1 MRLEDARRTRFA
13 RETFFMTTS
22 SSSAP
27 AGQPRPANLRD
38 RISHWALL
46 RILVFAAALVVTM
59 IVASRGLSLLI
70 PPAPSPLHADL
81 AMLRNLVLAAL
92 LLGLYA
98 LLVRWIERRGA
109 SEIDLRAGGA
119 QLPIGAALGMALMAG
134 VYLILWGMGRASFAP
149 GTGMDGLAV
158 GLVAAFLAAVFEEL
172 LLRAVLFRIVE
183 QACGTMI
190 ALVVSAAIFGLL
202 HSFNPGATAFSDA
215 AIAIEA
221 GLMLAMAY
229 ALTRNLWL
237 AIGIHMGWNFTEG
250 SLFGAQVSGGATS
263 HSLIHATLSGP
274 QLLTGGVFGPE
285 ASIVT
290 VVVCGLTA
298 GVIAVVVVR
307 RGGWRPRR
315 FSMSLA

>member
-1 MRLEDARRTRFA
+1 M
-13 RETFFMTTS
+13 
-22 SSSAP
+22 
-27 AGQPRPANLRD
+27 
-38 RISHWALL
+38 SHWALL
-46 RILVFAAALVVTM
+46 RILVFAVALVVTM
-59 IVASRGLSLLI
+59 IVVSRGLSLLV
-70 PPAPSPLHADL
+70 PPEPSPLHANL
-81 AMLRNLVLAAL
+81 AMLRNLFLAAL

-109 SEIDLRAGGA
+109 SEINLRASGA
-119 QLPIGAALGMALMAG
+119 QLPIGTALGMALMAG
-134 VYLILWGMGRASFAP
+134 VYLILWNVGRASFAP

-183 QACGTMI
+183 QACGTTI
-190 ALVVSAAIFGLL
+190 GLVVSAVVFGLL

-250 SLFGAQVSGGATS
+250 SLFGAQVSGGVTS

-274 QLLTGGVFGPE
+274 ELLTGGAFGPE

-298 GVIAVVVVR
+298 GVMAIMVVR
-307 RGGWRPRR
+307 RGGWRPLR
-315 FSMSLA
+315 FKLALE

>member
-1 MRLEDARRTRFA
+1 
-13 RETFFMTTS
+13 MTIS
-22 SSSAP
+22 SNPTP
-27 AGQPRPANLRD
+27 ADPSRPANLLD
-38 RISHWALL
+38 RMSRWALL
-46 RILVFAAALVVTM
+46 RILVFAVALVVAIMVT
-59 IVASRGLSLLI
+59 SRGLSLFI
-70 PPAPSPLHADL
+70 PPEPSPLHAGL
-81 AMLRNLVLAAL
+81 AMLRNLFEAAL

-109 SEIDLRAGGA
+109 SEIDLRASGA
-119 QLPIGAALGMALMAG
+119 QLPIGAALGMALMAV
-134 VYLILWGMGRASFAP
+134 VYLILWALGRASFGP
-149 GTGMDGLAV
+149 GTGVDGLAV
-158 GLVAAFLAAVFEEL
+158 GLVAAFLAAVF
-172 LLRAVLFRIVE
+172 
-183 QACGTMI
+183 
-190 ALVVSAAIFGLL
+190 GLL
-202 HSFNPGATAFSDA
+202 HSFNPGATLFSDA

-237 AIGIHMGWNFTEG
+237 AIGLHMGWNFAEG
-250 SLFGAQVSGGATS
+250 SLFGAQVSGGAVS

-274 QLLTGGVFGPE
+274 TLLTGGVFGPE

-298 GVIAVVVVR
+298 GAIAVMVVR